1 MSRNTASTKAA
12 NALEFTSQ
20 AAFYSF
26 TIHNRSGISQS
37 YSLFS
42 HVPCITPSVKDITPH
57 AILVARGIAPGSG
70 SAFLT
75 TPRDDYYSICG
86 TIHQDEAVQ
95 MRVLDRRAVRLGSSS
110 SGDLHRGTT
119 CVAKVLSG
127 APSFTL
133 WGGTGDDKGSEA
145 PSACRLGRVSP
156 TSKPGPVRSAA
167 IRLHLISF
175 KIFY

>member
-1 MSRNTASTKAA
+1 
-12 NALEFTSQ
+12 LEFTSQ